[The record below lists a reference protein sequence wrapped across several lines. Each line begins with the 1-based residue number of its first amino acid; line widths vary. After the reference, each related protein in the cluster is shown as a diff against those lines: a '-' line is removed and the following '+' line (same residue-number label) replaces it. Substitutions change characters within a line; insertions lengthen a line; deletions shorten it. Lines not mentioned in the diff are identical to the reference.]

1 MKDAT
6 NGAAIIEFYGLKTK
20 MYLFIKEDHKGDKK
34 AEGVNKKILFEKK
47 KRMWHEMKRIQSKP
61 HYI

>member
-47 KRMWHEMKRIQSKP
+47 KTNVA
-61 HYI
+61 